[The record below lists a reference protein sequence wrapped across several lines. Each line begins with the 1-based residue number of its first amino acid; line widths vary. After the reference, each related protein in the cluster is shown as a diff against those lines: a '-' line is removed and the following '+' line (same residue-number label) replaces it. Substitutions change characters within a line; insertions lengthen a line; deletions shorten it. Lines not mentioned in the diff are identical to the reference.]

1 VKSNFMVIRRKV
13 HGLKAYGL
21 AQDRFQWDF
30 GCDVSKLSLPRA
42 EMKF

>member
-1 VKSNFMVIRRKV
+1 MVRRKVHGLKV

-21 AQDRFQWDF
+21 AQDRFQWSF
-30 GCDVSKLSLPRA
+30 GCDMLDLSLPRA